1 VTTATAA
8 DIDKVFAA
16 LSDPT
21 RRELLELLGGSP
33 GRSASTLAGLVPVSR
48 QAVVQHLAILEDSS
62 LVGRRRVGREVLF
75 TVRPERLA
83 ATASWLGERA
93 AAWRDRLEALK
104 REAEFANASKTC
116 GRGPENAR

>member
-1 VTTATAA
+1 
-8 DIDKVFAA
+8 
-16 LSDPT
+16 
-21 RRELLELLGGSP
+21 
-33 GRSASTLAGLVPVSR
+33 
-48 QAVVQHLAILEDSS
+48 
-62 LVGRRRVGREVLF
+62 LF